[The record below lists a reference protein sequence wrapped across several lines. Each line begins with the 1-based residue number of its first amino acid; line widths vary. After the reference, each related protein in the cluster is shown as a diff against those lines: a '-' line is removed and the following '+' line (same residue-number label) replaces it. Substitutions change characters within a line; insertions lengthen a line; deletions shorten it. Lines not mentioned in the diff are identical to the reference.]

1 MKTQTFKIK
10 NTIKNNEMIAR
21 KKKKLK
27 STHAHIYKEREREK
41 HASQIRQINNKNN
54 IDDKQPEERS
64 RYKIHHTHDSKRNK
78 AVSDQYT

>member
-41 HASQIRQINNKNN
+41 HAS
-54 IDDKQPEERS
+54 
-64 RYKIHHTHDSKRNK
+64 
-78 AVSDQYT
+78 